1 MEAVGTERKPV
12 ECEVM
17 REEAASLPTHSPFVT
32 RLAASSFTHLFT
44 HSFLCPFLLHPTS
57 LSRYTRSCR
66 EDWRKNDD
74 KMNGTSEVR
83 EG

>member
-44 HSFLCPFLLHPTS
+44 HSFLSSLHYSLRVPTS
-57 LSRYTRSCR
+57 LVSLSIS
-66 EDWRKNDD
+66 WSL
-74 KMNGTSEVR
+74 GS
-83 EG
+83 GHP